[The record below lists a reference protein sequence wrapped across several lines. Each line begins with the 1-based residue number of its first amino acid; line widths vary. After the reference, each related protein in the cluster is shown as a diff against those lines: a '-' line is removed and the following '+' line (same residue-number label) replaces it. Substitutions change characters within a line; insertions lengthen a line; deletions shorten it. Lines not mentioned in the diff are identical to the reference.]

1 MPLLPQHSAPQHERA
16 PRPLPLFLELI
27 REVSARDP
35 ELASDALAGLRAYQ
49 SAPRRER
56 PPPRPKVA
64 RLRGAALRDHG
75 GEGAPAVL
83 VPSLI
88 NPPRILDLDE
98 RVSLTA
104 AIAGMKR
111 RVLLLDWGSA
121 DERAELSVGGHIE
134 ELLLPLLRSIGGP
147 VALIG
152 YCLGGTMAIAAAH
165 LMPMER
171 VVTLAA
177 PWNFAGYPERSHAA
191 LQEMWR
197 HSKGAAKSLGA
208 LPMEVLQA
216 AFWSLDPERTVSK
229 FAEFGRLDP
238 ASAEARRFIELEEWA
253 NEGEPLPYPAAK
265 ELVEE
270 LFGQDLPGSG
280 AWMVGGRAVSGQP
293 SAPTLHLTAERDLI
307 APPQT
312 AAPGDVIAIPS
323 GHVGMIVGS
332 ARTRLREAL
341 KVFLAPC
348 R

>member
-56 PPPRPKVA
+56 PPPRPEVA

-121 DERAELSVGGHIE
+121 DERAELSVAGHIE
-134 ELLLPLLRSIGGP
+134 ELLLPLLRSIGEP

-177 PWNFAGYPERSHAA
+177 PWKFAGYPESSHAA

-197 HSKGAAKSLGA
+197 HSKGAAKTLGA

-270 LFGQDLPGSG
+270 LFGRDLPGSG
-280 AWMVGGRAVSGQP
+280 AWMVGRRVVSGQP